1 LKVLAAIIYDVKS
14 EGLKG
19 KLAKKGVNYAMWPKW
34 GFEIFDGSTSN
45 AFSWKRMI
53 SGEKSKK
60 YKLGKLC

>member
-1 LKVLAAIIYDVKS
+1 MSRA
-14 EGLKG
+14 KG
-19 KLAKKGVNYAMWPKW
+19 CRANQQKKGVNYAMWPKW